1 MTDNRK
7 PDPPTKF
14 DWDTGGDRAIPGTED
29 WHLVTQAGGSRG
41 YDWTTWRAYYSPSA
55 RRYFWHGDSGCSCNG
70 WADDLH
76 TSSDFESG
84 SRADAARGLR
94 RFAEESGGYALSP
107 ADALDADAKIRT
119 FKEPKP

>member
-14 DWDTGGDRAIPGTED
+14 DWRAGDDRPIPGTED
-29 WHLVTQAGGSRG
+29 WHLVTEAGDDGG

-55 RRYFWHGDSGCSCNG
+55 RRYFWHGDSGCSCSTWGDEVHSAEDFGNG
-70 WADDLH
+70 P
-76 TSSDFESG
+76 
-84 SRADAARGLR
+84 RADALNALR
-94 RFAEESGGYALSP
+94 QFAKEHGDYGIRAS
-107 ADALDADAKIRT
+107 DALDASTKIRT